1 MRTPLSPSL
10 EPQALPGSG
19 PIAKGLPA
27 SEAAIVSA
35 PAMRRAGSSAAARLN
50 FALIGCG
57 RVSENHLTALTS
69 SSVPGRL
76 VAVAD
81 ADTQRAQQKGVKFDV
96 PFYTDFE
103 RMLGEHP
110 EIDVLDLAT
119 PTGYHATHVKT
130 LARFGKHIVVE
141 KPMALTVEDC
151 EQMIATCQ
159 QHGVRLFVV
168 KQNRFNPAVVATRE
182 AFEAG
187 RFGKLVLVTVRVRWR
202 RDQSYYDADH
212 WHGRWALDG
221 GVMSQQASHHI
232 DLMQWFLGPIESV
245 QCQTANRLLRLEAED
260 TAAAILKAKDGALG
274 ILEATVAARPENL
287 EGSLSILGEKG
298 SVIVGGVAVNQILYW
313 KFAETQP
320 EDERIQHAVSQH
332 VPTVYGNG
340 HLPYL
345 RNVAEAILK
354 GSPGLV
360 ESTEGKRNVEILTAL
375 YESAAMNGAPMSPG
389 CPIRHSRLGRG

>member
-1 MRTPLSPSL
+1 MQTHLD
-10 EPQALPGSG
+10 PGAGSRLIG
-19 PIAKGLPA
+19 
-27 SEAAIVSA
+27 AAAADAANVSA
-35 PAMRRAGSSAAARLN
+35 PHRPDGAATRRLN
-50 FALIGCG
+50 FALVGCG

-69 SSVPGRL
+69 SNLPGRL

-81 ADTQRAQQKGVKFDV
+81 ADAQRAQQKGEKFGV
-96 PFYTDFE
+96 PFYTDSE

-110 EIDVLDLAT
+110 EIEVLDIAT
-119 PTGYHATHVKT
+119 PTGYHATHVKA

-151 EQMIATCQ
+151 DQMIAACQ

-168 KQNRFNPAVVATRE
+168 KQNRFNPAVVAARE

-232 DLMQWFLGPIESV
+232 DLLQWFLGPIESV

-260 TAAAILKAKDGALG
+260 TAAAIFKAKDGALG

-298 SVIVGGVAVNQILYW
+298 SVVIGGVAVNHILYW
-313 KFAETQP
+313 KFAETEPQ
-320 EDERIQHAVSQH
+320 DERIQHQASQQ
-332 VPTVYGNG
+332 VPTVYGAG

-345 RNVAEAILK
+345 RNVAEAILA
-354 GSPGLV
+354 GNSGLV
-360 ESTEGKRNVEILTAL
+360 EAAEGRRNIEILSAL
-375 YESAAMNGAPMSPG
+375 YESAAMNGAPMAPG
-389 CPIRHSRLGRG
+389 CPTRHSRLGRG